1 MIKELRVDD
10 RLIHGQIALTWPSQ
24 LGINHIVVANDNAST
39 DKTQQATLKMAV
51 QGDVKV
57 LIRSVDDTIKL
68 MQNPKAKSVGM
79 MVLVSCVVD
88 AERLFS
94 ALGSDNIER
103 INIANVGRFDGIPKD
118 QKAQLNATIYLTKA
132 DKEAADK
139 LLEQNANVVSQI
151 IPSDKVVKF
160 SNIMKEG

>member
-24 LGINHIVVANDNAST
+24 LGVNHIVVANDNAAV

-68 MQNPKAKSVGM
+68 MQNPKAKAVGM
-79 MVLVSCVVD
+79 MVLVNCVAD
-88 AERLFS
+88 AERLYA
-94 ALGSDNIER
+94 ALGSEGIER
-103 INIANVGRFDGIPKD
+103 INIANVGRFDGVPKD
-118 QKAQLNATIYLTKA
+118 QKTQLNATIYLTDA
-132 DKEAADK
+132 DKEAAKK
-139 LLEQNANVVSQI
+139 LLADNANVVSQI
-151 IPSDKVVKF
+151 IPSDRAEQF
-160 SNIMKEG
+160 SNIMKEA

>member
-24 LGINHIVVANDNAST
+24 LGINHIVVANDNAAV

-57 LIRSVDDTIKL
+57 LIRSVDGTIKL

-79 MVLVSCVVD
+79 MVLVNCVAD
-88 AERLFS
+88 AGKLYD
-94 ALGSDNIER
+94 ALGSDVIER
-103 INIANVGRFDGIPKD
+103 INIANVGRFDGVPKD
-118 QKAQLNATIYLTKA
+118 QKTKLNDTIYLTENDKKA
-132 DKEAADK
+132 AEKMLSES
-139 LLEQNANVVSQI
+139 ANVVSQI
-151 IPSDKVVKF
+151 IPSDRAEKF
-160 SNIMKEG
+160 SNLMK

>member
-24 LGINHIVVANDNAST
+24 LGINHIVVANDNASV

-79 MVLVSCVVD
+79 MVLVNCVSD
-88 AERLFS
+88 AEKLYE
-94 ALGSDNIER
+94 ALGKEEIER

-118 QKAQLNATIYLTKA
+118 QKTKLNATIYLTDD
-132 DKEAADK
+132 DKTAAQK
-139 LLEQNANVVSQI
+139 LLSENANVVSQI
-151 IPSDKVVKF
+151 IPSDRVEQF